1 MRCQGDLKA
10 DDALHLAPEGRLPA
24 IDLELLGIE
33 LYCGHGRIRADLLV
47 RSGILWPQVEPA
59 PLLVR
64 SVGKAIDGKTQVR
77 QNLVID
83 DIVKKDGIRVEGFLR
98 QDDAIVELAV
108 LADSDVPG
116 IAESLL

>member
-10 DDALHLAPEGRLPA
+10 DNALHLSPERRLPA

-33 LYCGHGRIRADLLV
+33 LHCRQSRVGADLLV
-47 RSGILWPQVEPA
+47 RSDVIRPQFEPA
-59 PLLVR
+59 SLLVR
-64 SVGKAIDGKTQVR
+64 PVGKAVDGETQVR
-77 QNLVID
+77 QNLVVD
-83 DIVKKDGIRVEGFLR
+83 DIVKKDGIRVEGVLR

>member
-10 DDALHLAPEGRLPA
+10 DNALHLSPERRLPA

-33 LYCGHGRIRADLLV
+33 LYCWHGRVRADRLVRGGILRPQIEPASLLV
-47 RSGILWPQVEPA
+47 RP
-59 PLLVR
+59 
-64 SVGKAIDGKTQVR
+64 VGKAVDGETQVR
-77 QNLVID
+77 QNLVVD
-83 DIVKKDGIRVEGFLR
+83 DIVKKHGIRIEGVLR

-116 IAESLL
+116 IADSLL

>member
-10 DDALHLAPEGRLPA
+10 DNALHLSPERRLPA

-33 LYCGHGRIRADLLV
+33 LYCWHGRVRADLLV
-47 RSGILWPQVEPA
+47 RGDILWPQLEPA
-59 PLLVR
+59 SLPVR

-83 DIVKKDGIRVEGFLR
+83 DIVKKDGIRVEGILR